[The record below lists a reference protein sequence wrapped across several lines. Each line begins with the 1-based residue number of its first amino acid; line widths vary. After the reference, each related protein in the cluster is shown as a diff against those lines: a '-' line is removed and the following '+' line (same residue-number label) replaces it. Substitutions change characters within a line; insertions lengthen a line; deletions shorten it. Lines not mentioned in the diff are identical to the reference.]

1 MRDVNR
7 RSVLR
12 ATTASMTGLT
22 LVGTV
27 PTVSAYKHEPPAAD
41 EVTVEDE
48 NVEYIEANPDAG
60 FNYPYFLYTPSS
72 LNTSEES
79 PRPILIGSNNSPSSE
94 DDYTTHLERGK
105 SLAERQRPR
114 QIAER
119 VGIPLLVPVF
129 PRYREEP
136 EPWYVYVQVLDP
148 DTFTLEDSPLSRVD
162 SQLLE
167 MVDDAKSSLEADGHS
182 IASEIHL
189 DGFSGSGSFANRFT
203 ILHPERVNAASHGG
217 TTAKTLPKT
226 EIDDDI
232 PVVGDPK
239 WDEMSHP
246 VGTDGEELP
255 YPIGVANLEEL
266 TGSSFN
272 EEAWLN
278 TPQYIY
284 IGDEDRPEPGSRG
297 HRSFSNLYDEEA
309 QQIRPSERSYAMP
322 DLIDDIYGVKNID
335 ERFEVSRAVYENVGA
350 AATFTVYEGYGHTPR
365 PAMDDLVEF
374 HRNEIQNTYGSN
386 SVSEDSSAGEGEE
399 SSTDD
404 TTGDE
409 SGDDENGSNSTS
421 EESPGFGVGVTL
433 SGVAGAGYM
442 LKRRIE
448 SES

>member
-7 RSVLR
+7 RNVLR
-12 ATTASMTGLT
+12 ATTASMAGLA

-27 PTVSAYKHEPPAAD
+27 PTVSADQHEPPAAD
-41 EVTVEDE
+41 EVTVENE
-48 NVEYIEANPDAG
+48 NVKYIEANPDAG
-60 FNYPYFLYTPSS
+60 FQYPYFLYTPPS
-72 LNTSEES
+72 LTTSEES
-79 PRPILIGSNNSPSSE
+79 PRPILIGPNNSPSSD

-105 SLAERQRPR
+105 SLAARQRPH
-114 QIAER
+114 QVAER

-148 DTFTLEDSPLSRVD
+148 DTFTLEDSPLSRLD

-167 MVDDAKSSLEADGHS
+167 MVEDAKSRLEADGHT
-182 IASEIHL
+182 IASEIHI
-189 DGFSGSGSFANRFT
+189 DGFSGSGTFANRFT
-203 ILHPERVNAASHGG
+203 VLHPERVNAASHGG

-226 EIDDDI
+226 EIDDHI

-239 WDEMSHP
+239 WDEMSYP
-246 VGTDGEELP
+246 VGTDEEELP
-255 YPIGVANLEEL
+255 YPIGVANLEAL

-284 IGDEDRPEPGSRG
+284 IGEKDRPEPGSRG

-335 ERFEVSRAVYENVGA
+335 ERWNVSRAVYENVGA
-350 AATFTVYEGYGHTPR
+350 AATFTVYEGYGHTSR
-365 PAMDDLVEF
+365 PAIDDLVDF

-386 SVSEDSSAGEGEE
+386 SMSEDSSSGDGEE
-399 SSTDD
+399 STAGDTTDD
-404 TTGDE
+404 E
-409 SGDDENGSNSTS
+409 SSGDENGSNGTS
-421 EESPGFGVGVTL
+421 EESPGFGVGATL
-433 SGVAGAGYM
+433 SGIAGAGYVF
-442 LKRRIE
+442 KRRLE
-448 SES
+448 SEP